1 MIKVRNLSNLM
12 VYMRFFI
19 QILFFIILVFL
30 TDCSFFREETATI
43 EEYEKEKVEMSD
55 IRWVDILDGSEL
67 YKFPSEESPVLLKIG
82 FRSKLKIIASK
93 EKTEGWEY
101 IEWGSKKGWISLED
115 ISIEPPGSS
124 GGFVPEYLEDIC
136 EGIQNSLEC
145 FKAVETK
152 VLQNGLPVTR
162 DGNTLSITISK
173 DKKIEFKDKPTQ
185 GENSE
190 YYNYIDFQTES
201 QIHLVQYSGYE
212 GGQLIGIHSPTG
224 QKIKLLDYPEVSPDG
239 TKITSAFFC
248 PDSNYCENGLQ
259 IYSVSNNG
267 IKEEFSLKSS
277 KWTGSDPI
285 WIDEKHISL
294 FFYEKGY
301 MEEPTGK
308 GTLKF
313 KNGKWILTKDS
324 I

>member
-1 MIKVRNLSNLM
+1 
-12 VYMRFFI
+12 MRFFI
-19 QILFFIILVFL
+19 QILFFIFLVFL

-82 FRSKLKIIASK
+82 FRSKLKVITSK